1 MYDGLWACASITL
14 GAPVANM
21 RTRRCPAKQVTM
33 SPAAA
38 YSGVIRIVATP
49 LRAQLGALRRS
60 ATGPWGADVD
70 RP

>member
-21 RTRRCPAKQVTM
+21 RTRRRHTPAAVGSPAKQVTM

-49 LRAQLGALRRS
+49 LRAEQGAHR
-60 ATGPWGADVD
+60 AE
-70 RP
+70 